1 MMPEI
6 VRNNLALKIL
16 SIIGALVI
24 WAAVRMQIDPIQERQ
39 LDVRVL
45 ASPAPEGMTVMRIEP
60 EDIEVTMRG
69 RRSVFEQHGPD
80 YVKLY
85 ADVSQAKVGVQSV
98 PLKAQ
103 QLRGG
108 LELLSLSRQRTI
120 AELDTLITRS
130 RPVQAHTRGR
140 AAAGFAARAL
150 QVEENEVKVSGA
162 ASDVHRV
169 ARVAAV
175 VDISG
180 LNSKL
185 TRAIPVQAR
194 DENDLLVESV
204 TINPPKVIVTVPI
217 VRVDTKTVPI
227 QPQIRNVPTGWQI
240 SDVQSEPATVTLTAA
255 SGEALA
261 NVRSVRTDIVDISG
275 LRGKRSYTVALQV
288 PAGISAVGAAS
299 AQVTVTLGRLEVS
312 QPGPA
317 RASDS
322 TASDTSSGRA
332 GAETEDTTRP
342 STASSERTEP
352 GPSRPAR
359 EAKPD
364 DKQPATPGSEDKPE
378 KKPDQP
384 AQPDTDTPATDKP
397 KPKPPGTDTEG

>member
-6 VRNNLALKIL
+6 IRHNLALKIL

-39 LDVRVL
+39 LAVRVM

-108 LELLSLSRQRTI
+108 LELLSLSRQRAI

-162 ASDVHRV
+162 ASNVHRV
-169 ARVAAV
+169 AKVAAV

-194 DENDLLVESV
+194 DENDLLVENV

-227 QPQIRNVPTGWQI
+227 RPQIRNVPAGWQI

-255 SGEALA
+255 SGEALT
-261 NVRSVRTDIVDISG
+261 NVRSLGTDIVDVSG

-288 PAGISAVGAAS
+288 PVGISVVGAAS
-299 AQVTVTLGRLEVS
+299 AQVTVTLGRLEVP
-312 QPGPA
+312 QARPA
-317 RASDS
+317 RSSDS
-322 TASDTSSGRA
+322 TGSDTSSGRA
-332 GAETEDTTRP
+332 GAETEDTTRR

-352 GPSRPAR
+352 GPSGPAQ

-364 DKQPATPGSEDKPE
+364 EKRPATPGSEEKPE
-378 KKPDQP
+378 KKPEKP
-384 AQPDTDTPATDKP
+384 ARPDTDTPATDKP
-397 KPKPPGTDTEG
+397 KPPSTDTEG